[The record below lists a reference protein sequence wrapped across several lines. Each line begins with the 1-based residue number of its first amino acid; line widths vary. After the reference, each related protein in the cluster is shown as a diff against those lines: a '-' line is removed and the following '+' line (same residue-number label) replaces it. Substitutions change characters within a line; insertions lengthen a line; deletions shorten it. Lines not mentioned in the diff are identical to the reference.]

1 MRHPALRRSARHSS
15 KREAKNGIGTTPQP
29 PASHDPS
36 AQNPVP
42 PNAPPDGEHNQ
53 GGARPEGLD
62 YQRDLGAEQDA

>member
-1 MRHPALRRSARHSS
+1 MRHPALRRSPRHAS
-15 KREAKNGIGTTPQP
+15 KRTTKSSETAA
-29 PASHDPS
+29 PAPAQDPS
-36 AQNPVP
+36 AQSRVA